1 MRRSRKANPLLNLR
15 NSMPATDLKPEQ
27 FRGYP
32 PEARKLVTN
41 DLAALQRLPLS
52 FLPSLLREVMDYDFK
67 FPAERKGIEKEL
79 ANLSS
84 LSAEQTKD
92 WFEAFAQIRLSPQL
106 EQFDWINA
114 PAQFVE
120 QLSAY
125 LWTTHQL
132 DAFRVAA
139 LAYAERLRAAVPP
152 EPPAMPRLG
161 ITVIGQSVITTEE
174 PLFRKLRPH
183 GVYYSRVQPENGL
196 KQLLEA
202 VRARAEAHP
211 AVYGHW
217 YIDGGQEA
225 AHDPSLTCVSYHA
238 LGPARAALSS
248 KIRVEI
254 ERPGMGPETL
264 RTLLAQ
270 MRPADLGLN
279 EGAVQGTNGNAVESG
294 NAVLDRFQVKLLT
307 EGSGTQI
314 FSTTFAQW
322 AAREALRRA
331 QPLTLLVRFAP
342 RQRQKPMN
350 EMLSAG
356 TDKRVELDSMG
367 SLVDAD
373 MGAYY
378 NWLNQQR
385 LPGAEQSSFLVWFE
399 NHSEA
404 VAIGP
409 SMPRGTAS
417 TSPTDLQNLISWMA

>member
-1 MRRSRKANPLLNLR
+1 ML
-15 NSMPATDLKPEQ
+15 PADLKPEQ
-27 FRGYP
+27 FSGYP

-52 FLPSLLREVMDYDFK
+52 FVPSLLREVIDYDFK
-67 FPAERKGIEKEL
+67 FPAERKALEREL

-84 LSAEQTKD
+84 LSVEQTKD
-92 WFEAFAQIRLSPQL
+92 WFQGFAQIKISPQL
-106 EQFDWINA
+106 EQFDWVNA

-125 LWTTHQL
+125 LWSTHQL

-139 LAYAERLRAAVPP
+139 LTYAERLRAAVPP
-152 EPPAMPRLG
+152 EQPAMPRLG
-161 ITVIGQSVITTEE
+161 ITVIGRGVTTPEE

-183 GVYYSRVQPENGL
+183 GVYFSRVQPENGM
-196 KQLLEA
+196 KQLLDA
-202 VRARAEAHP
+202 VGARAKVQHAAH
-211 AVYGHW
+211 AHW

-225 AHDPSLTCVSYHA
+225 AYDPAITCVSYKA
-238 LGPARAALSS
+238 LEPARAALSN

-270 MRPADLGLN
+270 MRPADLGFDR
-279 EGAVQGTNGNAVESG
+279 GTDQNASKTG
-294 NAVLDRFQVKLLT
+294 DAVLDRFQVKLLT

-350 EMLSAG
+350 EMLSAA
-356 TDKRVELDSMG
+356 TDAGAELDPMG

-373 MGAYY
+373 FGAYY

-385 LPGAEQSSFLVWFE
+385 LTGADQSSFLVWFE
-399 NHSEA
+399 NHGEA

-409 SMPRGTAS
+409 SMPRGTQSTAS
-417 TSPTDLQNLISWMA
+417 ADLRTVLSWMT

>member
-1 MRRSRKANPLLNLR
+1 ML
-15 NSMPATDLKPEQ
+15 PADLKPGQ
-27 FRGYP
+27 FNGYP

-41 DLAALQRLPLS
+41 DLAALRRLPLS
-52 FLPSLLREVMDYDFK
+52 FLPSLLREVIDYDFK
-67 FPAERKGIEKEL
+67 FPAERKALEREL
-79 ANLSS
+79 ANLIT

-92 WFEAFAQIRLSPQL
+92 WFGGFEQIRLSKPL

-132 DAFRVAA
+132 DAFRLAA

-152 EPPAMPRLG
+152 EPPSMPRLG
-161 ITVIGQSVITTEE
+161 ITVIGQGVTTSAE

-196 KQLLEA
+196 QQILDA
-202 VRARAEAHP
+202 VGARAKAHP
-211 AVYGHW
+211 VAHGHW

-225 AHDPSLTCVSYHA
+225 DHDPALTSVSYHA
-238 LGPARAALSS
+238 LEPVRAALSS

-270 MRPADLGLN
+270 MRPADLGLD
-279 EGAVQGTNGNAVESG
+279 QG
-294 NAVLDRFQVKLLT
+294 AVLDRFQVKLLT

-331 QPLTLLVRFAP
+331 QPLTLVVRFAP

-356 TDKRVELDSMG
+356 ADSRVELDPTG

-385 LPGAEQSSFLVWFE
+385 LTGAEQSSFLVWFE

-409 SMPRGTAS
+409 AMPRETES
-417 TSPTDLQNLISWMA
+417 SSPTDLQKLISWMT

>member
-1 MRRSRKANPLLNLR
+1 ML
-15 NSMPATDLKPEQ
+15 PADLKPEQ
-27 FRGYP
+27 FTGYP
-32 PEARKLVTN
+32 PEARKLVIN
-41 DLAALQRLPLS
+41 GLAALQRLPLS
-52 FLPSLLREVMDYDFK
+52 FLPSLLREVIDYDFK
-67 FPAERKGIEKEL
+67 FPAERKALDREL
-79 ANLSS
+79 ANLGS
-84 LSAEQTKD
+84 LSPEQARD
-92 WFEAFAQIRLSPQL
+92 WFNGFAQIRLSTTL
-106 EQFDWINA
+106 EQFDWINF

-132 DAFRVAA
+132 DAFRLAA

-152 EPPAMPRLG
+152 EQPVTPRLG
-161 ITVIGQSVITTEE
+161 ITVIGQGVTTSQE
-174 PLFRKLRPH
+174 PLFRKLRAH

-196 KQLLEA
+196 QQILNA
-202 VRARAEAHP
+202 VSARAKAHP
-211 AVYGHW
+211 VAHGHW

-225 AHDPSLTCVSYHA
+225 DHDPAITCVSYHA
-238 LGPARAALSS
+238 LGPVRVALSS

-270 MRPADLGLN
+270 MRPADLGLD
-279 EGAVQGTNGNAVESG
+279 QG
-294 NAVLDRFQVKLLT
+294 AVLDRFQVKLLT

-322 AAREALRRA
+322 TARETLRRV

-356 TDKRVELDSMG
+356 TDNRVELDPMG

-385 LPGAEQSSFLVWFE
+385 LTGAEQSSFLVWFE

-409 SMPRGTAS
+409 AMPRGTESA
-417 TSPTDLQNLISWMA
+417 SPTDLQKLISWMT